1 MSISP
6 CLCPRTKVAASLSLS
21 LSLLYKNCPPRM
33 YGSLAKFVCL
43 RGSGGCRFRA
53 CRLRLSGT
61 CKLQL
66 LVCACSHICL
76 FFFDPASAPLK
87 STDKDKVSILAK
99 VTRPPR
105 PTRWRRRTRQR
116 PAPGSRKRS
125 RRRHGQSSL
134 SQVSVCKCLFF
145 FFPPKKWCKFALVL
159 SQAFGPCQ
167 LAHLLSPLFFNQ
179 EPDPGCLPRPRLKP
193 RRLSSG
199 ARPG

>member
-1 MSISP
+1 MAALPNLCVSEDLEVAGSGPVGSDSP
-6 CLCPRTKVAASLSLS
+6 EPASFSSSCVRVLI
-21 LSLLYKNCPPRM
+21 
-33 YGSLAKFVCL
+33 FVC
-43 RGSGGCRFRA
+43 
-53 CRLRLSGT
+53 
-61 CKLQL
+61 
-66 LVCACSHICL
+66 

-125 RRRHGQSSL
+125 RRHRGPSSL

-145 FFPPKKWCKFALVL
+145 FFPPKKWCKFVLVL

-193 RRLSSG
+193 RRLSSR